1 MALAIG
7 SVAPDFELL
16 NQHGEKISLSSY
28 KGKKNVVVIFYPFAF
43 SGICTG
49 ELEKM
54 LFVTYL
60 Q

>member
-28 KGKKNVVVIFYPFAF
+28 K
-43 SGICTG
+43 
-49 ELEKM
+49 ERRM
-54 LFVTYL
+54 L
-60 Q
+60 